1 MSTRIVLQEGLTKH
15 RSRPLAETTSE
26 ACDDKIT
33 SFLLTTINGGYQM
46 NKPILLVAML
56 AMVLLAAAPALT
68 QSAPTDIE
76 ASPALTTDAV
86 QTAGEAAVDP
96 AAAPATPAAEPSAAP
111 ADVTVGCELLYSP
124 PGDQCTVDANGEI
137 TLPDGTTAPVLVT
150 PDGNVFIQDIN
161 GALTL
166 VGTGASFITPEDPAA
181 SEVPATTE
189 PVA

>member
-1 MSTRIVLQEGLTKH
+1 
-15 RSRPLAETTSE
+15 
-26 ACDDKIT
+26 
-33 SFLLTTINGGYQM
+33 M

-68 QSAPTDIE
+68 QTAPTDIE
-76 ASPALTTDAV
+76 ASPALTTDAT
-86 QTAGEAAVDP
+86 QTAGDAAVDP
-96 AAAPATPAAEPSAAP
+96 AATPAAEPTAAP

-150 PDGNVFIQDIN
+150 PDGNVFIQDTN

-166 VGTGASFITPEDPAA
+166 VGTGASFITPVDPAA

-189 PVA
+189 PAA

>member
-1 MSTRIVLQEGLTKH
+1 
-15 RSRPLAETTSE
+15 
-26 ACDDKIT
+26 
-33 SFLLTTINGGYQM
+33 M

-68 QSAPTDIE
+68 QTAPTDIE
-76 ASPALTTDAV
+76 ASPALTTDAT
-86 QTAGEAAVDP
+86 QIAGDAAVDPTTEP
-96 AAAPATPAAEPSAAP
+96 AAAPASTPAPAP
-111 ADVTVGCELLYSP
+111 AGVWVGCELLYTP

-150 PDGNVFIQDIN
+150 PDGNVFIQDTN

-189 PVA
+189 PAA

>member
-1 MSTRIVLQEGLTKH
+1 MPTRIVLQGELTKH
-15 RSRPLAETTSE
+15 RFRLLAETTSGI
-26 ACDDKIT
+26 CNGKIP

-68 QSAPTDIE
+68 QTAPTDIE
-76 ASPALTTDAV
+76 ASPALTTDAA
-86 QTAGEAAVDP
+86 QISEDTAVDP
-96 AAAPATPAAEPSAAP
+96 AAAPATPAAEPTAAP

-150 PDGNVFIQDIN
+150 PDGNVFIQDTN

-166 VGTGASFITPEDPAA
+166 VGTGASFITTEVPAPE
-181 SEVPATTE
+181 EVPATQ
-189 PVA
+189 PAV

>member
-1 MSTRIVLQEGLTKH
+1 V
-15 RSRPLAETTSE
+15 
-26 ACDDKIT
+26 
-33 SFLLTTINGGYQM
+33 
-46 NKPILLVAML
+46 NKPMLLVAML

-68 QSAPTDIE
+68 QGGPTDIE
-76 ASPALTTDAV
+76 ASPEQATDAV
-86 QTAGEAAVDP
+86 QTAEDAAVDP
-96 AAAPATPAAEPSAAP
+96 AVAPAAPAAEPAPVPASQPTPAP

-189 PVA
+189 PAA

>member
-1 MSTRIVLQEGLTKH
+1 
-15 RSRPLAETTSE
+15 
-26 ACDDKIT
+26 
-33 SFLLTTINGGYQM
+33 M

-68 QSAPTDIE
+68 QTDIA
-76 ASPALTTDAV
+76 ASPELVTDAV
-86 QTAGEAAVDP
+86 QTSEDAAVDP
-96 AAAPATPAAEPSAAP
+96 TTEPATAPASTPAPAP
-111 ADVTVGCELLYSP
+111 AGVWVGCELLYTP

-166 VGTGASFITPEDPAA
+166 VGTGASFITTEDPAA
-181 SEVPATTE
+181 SEAPATTE
-189 PVA
+189 PAA

>member
-1 MSTRIVLQEGLTKH
+1 MPTRIVLQGELTKH
-15 RSRPLAETTSE
+15 RFRLPAETTSGI
-26 ACDDKIT
+26 CNGKIP

-68 QSAPTDIE
+68 QTDIA
-76 ASPALTTDAV
+76 ASPELVTDAV
-86 QTAGEAAVDP
+86 QTSEDAAVDP
-96 AAAPATPAAEPSAAP
+96 TTEPATAPASTPAPAP
-111 ADVTVGCELLYSP
+111 AGVWVGCELLYTP

-166 VGTGASFITPEDPAA
+166 VGTGASFITTEDPAA
-181 SEVPATTE
+181 SEAPATTE
-189 PVA
+189 PAA

>member
-1 MSTRIVLQEGLTKH
+1 
-15 RSRPLAETTSE
+15 
-26 ACDDKIT
+26 
-33 SFLLTTINGGYQM
+33 M

-56 AMVLLAAAPALT
+56 AMVLLATAPALT
-68 QSAPTDIE
+68 QTAPTDIE
-76 ASPALTTDAV
+76 ASPALTTDAT
-86 QTAGEAAVDP
+86 QTAGDAAVDP
-96 AAAPATPAAEPSAAP
+96 AATPAATPAAEPTAAP

-150 PDGNVFIQDIN
+150 PDGNVFIQDTN

-166 VGTGASFITPEDPAA
+166 VGTGASFITPVDPAA

-189 PVA
+189 PAA

>member
-1 MSTRIVLQEGLTKH
+1 
-15 RSRPLAETTSE
+15 
-26 ACDDKIT
+26 
-33 SFLLTTINGGYQM
+33 M

-68 QSAPTDIE
+68 QTAPTDIE
-76 ASPALTTDAV
+76 ASPALTTDAT
-86 QTAGEAAVDP
+86 QIAGDAAVDP
-96 AAAPATPAAEPSAAP
+96 AAPATEPAAAP
-111 ADVTVGCELLYSP
+111 ASTPAPAPAGVWVGCELLYTP

-150 PDGNVFIQDIN
+150 PDANVFIQDIN
-161 GALTL
+161 GELTL

-189 PVA
+189 PAA